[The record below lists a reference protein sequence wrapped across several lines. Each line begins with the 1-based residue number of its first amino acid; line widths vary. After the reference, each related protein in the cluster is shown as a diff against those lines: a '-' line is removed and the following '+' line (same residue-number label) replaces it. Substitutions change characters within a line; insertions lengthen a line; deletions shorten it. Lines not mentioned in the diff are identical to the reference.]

1 MKRRI
6 LILTLIIVLAWS
18 VACFKKPA
26 VVYVEVDTN
35 IKRIILERDFDS
47 LLVLYFESLGK
58 VRLLELKLRECE
70 KK

>member
-1 MKRRI
+1 MRRRI
-6 LILTLIIVLAWS
+6 LIVTLIIVFAFS
-18 VACFKKPA
+18 AACFKKPA

-58 VRLLELKLRECE
+58 ARLLELKLRECE

>member
-1 MKRRI
+1 M
-6 LILTLIIVLAWS
+6 TLMLLLALS
-18 VACFKKPA
+18 LNTAACFKKPA

>member
-1 MKRRI
+1 M
-6 LILTLIIVLAWS
+6 TLMLLLALS
-18 VACFKKPA
+18 LNTAACFKKPA

-58 VRLLELKLRECE
+58 ARLLELKLKNYE